1 MTPRS
6 FAPRDPARQPAFV
19 ARPPVGEEGA
29 SYCVVRRYMWP
40 DPVPPAPGEGDPAVK
55 PPVTPPA
62 RPRP

>member
-6 FAPRDPARQPAFV
+6 FSTPDRQPAFV

-40 DPVPPAPGEGDPAVK
+40 DPAQPAPREGDPA
-55 PPVTPPA
+55 A
-62 RPRP
+62 RPVAPPLRSRP